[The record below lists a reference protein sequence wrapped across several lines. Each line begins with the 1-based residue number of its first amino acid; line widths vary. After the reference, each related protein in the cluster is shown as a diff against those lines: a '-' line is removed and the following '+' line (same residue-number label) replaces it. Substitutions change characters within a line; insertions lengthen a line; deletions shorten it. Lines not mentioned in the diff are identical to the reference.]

1 MADSTAA
8 KAAVLG
14 DPVAHSLSPILHSA
28 GYEAL
33 SLAGWSYEAIR
44 CPEGALARIVG
55 SAGDEYR
62 GFSVTMPGKPEALA
76 FADEV
81 TERARL
87 VDSANTLVR
96 TGAGWLADCT
106 DIDGAFAALSAH
118 EDLPSR
124 PTIVLLGAG
133 GTARP
138 FIAAIA
144 RIPGASIII
153 ATRRPTAGGALE
165 CAARFGVEARD
176 VRLTDP
182 ELPALIESTDLV
194 VNTIP
199 EAGALELTELVR
211 PAARLVDAL
220 YHPWP
225 TPLGAAVL
233 AGGGKV
239 VGGDTMLL
247 GQALGQ
253 FELFTE
259 EAAPAEAMRAALR
272 KALEER
278 SSK

>member
-1 MADSTAA
+1 MATSTTA

-14 DPVAHSLSPILHSA
+14 DPVDHSLSPVLHSA

-33 SLAGWSYEAIR
+33 SLAGWSYERIR
-44 CPEGALARIVG
+44 CPEGALAGIVG
-55 SAGDEYR
+55 SAGEDFR

-96 TGAGWLADCT
+96 TDAGWLADCT

-118 EDLPSR
+118 EDLPPR
-124 PTIVLLGAG
+124 PTIVVLGAG

-144 RIPGASIII
+144 RLEGASIAIS
-153 ATRRPTAGGALE
+153 TRRPSAGAALA
-165 CAARFGVEARD
+165 CAASFGVEARD

-182 ELPALIESTDLV
+182 ELPALIGSADVV

-199 EAGALELTELVR
+199 ESGARELTELVR
-211 PAARLVDAL
+211 PAERLVDAL
-220 YHPWP
+220 YNPWP

-233 AGGGKV
+233 DGGGRV

-253 FELFTE
+253 FELFTGE
-259 EAAPAEAMRAALR
+259 PAPAEAMGRALHDAL
-272 KALEER
+272 AAR
-278 SSK
+278 SGR